1 MVPDAGGDARVKV
14 AIIGTGHV
22 GLITGV
28 ALASLGHEVVG
39 MDASAERVALLQRGT
54 PPFREPGLDELLQEG
69 MEAGRLHFTDSIAE
83 AVGGADVVMICVG
96 RPPVGL
102 GDRSLVA
109 VESAVRD
116 IARRAAQGVVVVV
129 KSTVPPGTTA
139 RIEQVIRLERPDLDF
154 SIVSSPEFLREGH
167 AIEDTL
173 EPDRL
178 VAGSDSD
185 RGLAAI
191 RELYAPLLADG
202 RRLIE
207 TDPRSAELSK
217 LASNAFLALKISF
230 ANGLARMA
238 ERSGADVTDVTQIV
252 GADGRIGSAF
262 LGAGLGYGGYCLPK
276 DIVTLERVAGRLGYD
291 FGLLR
296 EATKINDEALEAV
309 ARKVE
314 EAVWNLEGKR
324 IAIFGLAFKA
334 GTDDVRGAPALELVR
349 RLMSEGAEVVA
360 WDPMAGEAAKQEIP
374 ELQLASDPA
383 EAASGAHCVVVC
395 TEWPELR
402 ELDLAELRS
411 SMAYPVV
418 VDGRNAL
425 DADLVRKAGLTYL
438 SVGRGA
444 EASTT

>member
-1 MVPDAGGDARVKV
+1 VRV
-14 AIIGTGHV
+14 AIVGTGHV

-28 ALASLGHEVVG
+28 ALASLGHDVVG
-39 MDASAERVALLQRGT
+39 TDANEDRVASLRGGE
-54 PPFREPGLDELLQEG
+54 PPFEEPGLRDLLREG
-69 MEAGRLHFTDSIAE
+69 LDAGRLAFVDSIAD
-83 AVGGADVVMICVG
+83 AVDGAQVVMICVG

-109 VESAVRD
+109 VEAAVRD
-116 IARRAAQGVVVVV
+116 IARAADHGVVVVV
-129 KSTVPPGTTA
+129 KSTVPPGTTG
-139 RIEQVIRLERPDLDF
+139 RIEQVIRLERPDLAF

-178 VAGSDSD
+178 VAGSDSEQ
-185 RGLAAI
+185 GLSAI

-230 ANGLARMA
+230 ANALARVS
-238 ERSGADVTDVTQIV
+238 ERSGADVSQVTQIV
-252 GADGRIGSAF
+252 GADGRIGAAF

-276 DIVTLERVAGRLGYD
+276 DIVTLERVADRLGYD

-296 EATKINDEALEAV
+296 EATRINDEALEAV
-309 ARKVE
+309 AGKVE
-314 EAVWNLEGKR
+314 EALWNLEGKR
-324 IAIFGLAFKA
+324 IAVFGLAFKA

-349 RLMSEGAEVVA
+349 RLRSEGAEVVA
-360 WDPMAGEAAKQEIP
+360 WDPMAGEAARREVP
-374 ELQLASDPA
+374 DLELAEDPVG
-383 EAASGAHCVVVC
+383 AATGAHCVVVC

-402 ELDLAELRS
+402 SLDLAELRAA
-411 SMAYPVV
+411 MAYPVL

-425 DADLVRKAGLTYL
+425 DPEVARKAGITYL

-444 EASTT
+444 ERATS

>member
-1 MVPDAGGDARVKV
+1 VKV

-39 MDASAERVALLQRGT
+39 MDASEERVALLQRGT
-54 PPFREPGLDELLQEG
+54 PPFWEPGLDELLHEG
-69 MEAGRLHFTDSIAE
+69 MEAGRLRFTDSIAE
-83 AVGGADVVMICVG
+83 AVEGADVVMICVG

-238 ERSGADVTDVTQIV
+238 ERSGADVTEVTQIV
-252 GADGRIGSAF
+252 GADGRIGAAF

-276 DIVTLERVAGRLGYD
+276 DIVTLERVADRLGYD

-383 EAASGAHCVVVC
+383 EAAAGAHCVVVC

-402 ELDLAELRS
+402 QLDLAELRS
-411 SMAYPVV
+411 TMAYPVV

>member
-1 MVPDAGGDARVKV
+1 MRV

-39 MDASAERVALLQRGT
+39 MDADPERVALLEQGK
-54 PPFREPGLDELLQEG
+54 PPFREPGLDEMLREG
-69 MEAGRLHFTDSIAE
+69 IEAGRLSFTGSIAD
-83 AVGGADVVMICVG
+83 AVEGAEIVMICVG

-109 VESAVRD
+109 VENAVRD
-116 IARRAAQGVVVVV
+116 IARRAAPGVVVVV

-139 RIEQVIRLERPDLDF
+139 RIQQVITLERPDLDF

-178 VAGSDSD
+178 VAGSDSE
-185 RGLAAI
+185 RGFAAI
-191 RELYAPLLADG
+191 RELYGRLLADG

-207 TDPRSAELSK
+207 TDPRSAELAK
-217 LASNAFLALKISF
+217 LASNAFLALKVSF
-230 ANGLARMA
+230 ANALARVA
-238 ERSGADVTDVTQIV
+238 ERSGADVSEVTRIV
-252 GADGRIGSAF
+252 GADGRIGAAF

-276 DIVTLERVAGRLGYD
+276 DIVTLERIADRLGYD

-296 EATKINDEALEAV
+296 EATRINDEALEAV

-324 IAIFGLAFKA
+324 MAILGLAFKA
-334 GTDDVRGAPALELVR
+334 GTDDVRGAPALGLAR
-349 RLMSEGAEVVA
+349 RLIAEGAEVVA
-360 WDPMAGEAAKQEIP
+360 WDPMAGEAARKEVP
-374 ELQLASDPA
+374 ELELASDPI
-383 EAASGAHCVVVC
+383 EAASGAHCAVIC
-395 TEWPELR
+395 TEWPEIR
-402 ELDLAELRS
+402 SLDLAELRAA
-411 SMAYPVV
+411 MAYPVV
-418 VDGRNAL
+418 VDGRNVL
-425 DADLVRKAGLTYL
+425 DAERARQAGLTYH

-444 EASTT
+444 EAARA

>member
-1 MVPDAGGDARVKV
+1 MKV

-39 MDASAERVALLQRGT
+39 MDANPERVAVLREGT
-54 PPFREPGLDELLQEG
+54 PPFEEPRLRELLHEG
-69 MEAGRLHFTDSIAE
+69 MEAGRLSFTGSIQE
-83 AVGGADVVMICVG
+83 AVGGAEVVMICVG

-116 IARRAAQGVVVVV
+116 IARHAPRGVVVVV

-139 RIEQVIRLERPDLDF
+139 RIEQVIRLERPDLEF

-173 EPDRL
+173 EPDRV
-178 VAGSDSD
+178 VAGSDSV
-185 RGLAAI
+185 RGIDAI
-191 RELYAPLLADG
+191 RRLYAPLLDAG

-217 LASNAFLALKISF
+217 LASNAFLAMKISY
-230 ANGLARMA
+230 ANALARVA
-238 ERSGADVTDVTQIV
+238 ELAGADVTEVTQIM
-252 GADGRIGSAF
+252 GADARIGPAF

-276 DIVTLERVAGRLGYD
+276 DIVTLERVADRLGYD

-296 EATKINDEALEAV
+296 EATKINDEALETV

-324 IAIFGLAFKA
+324 VAVFGLAFKA
-334 GTDDVRGAPALELVR
+334 GTDDIRGAPALVLVR
-349 RLMSEGAEVVA
+349 RLLDEGADVVA
-360 WDPMAGEAAKQEIP
+360 WDPMAGELAKLEIP
-374 ELQLASDPA
+374 ELRLAGDPM
-383 EAASGAHCVVVC
+383 AAAAGAHCVVIC
-395 TEWPELR
+395 TEWPEIR
-402 ELDLAELRS
+402 GLDLDELRGQ
-411 SMAYPVV
+411 MAYPVV
-418 VDGRNAL
+418 VDGRNVL
-425 DADLVRKAGLTYL
+425 DAGKATAAGITYH
-438 SVGRGA
+438 SVGRPGA
-444 EASTT
+444 GAT

>member
-1 MVPDAGGDARVKV
+1 MVPDAGGDAGVKV
-14 AIIGTGHV
+14 AVIGTGHV

-54 PPFREPGLDELLQEG
+54 PPFREPGLDELLHDG
-69 MEAGRLHFTDSIAE
+69 MEAGRLRFTDSIAE
-83 AVGGADVVMICVG
+83 AVEGADVVMICVG

-116 IARRAAQGVVVVV
+116 IARRAAQGIVVVV

-238 ERSGADVTDVTQIV
+238 ERSGADVTEVTQIV
-252 GADGRIGSAF
+252 GADGRIGAAF

-276 DIVTLERVAGRLGYD
+276 DIVTLERVADRLGYD

-324 IAIFGLAFKA
+324 IALFGLAFKA

-383 EAASGAHCVVVC
+383 EAAAGAHCVIIC

-402 ELDLAELRS
+402 KLDLVELRS
-411 SMAYPVV
+411 TMAYPVV
-418 VDGRNAL
+418 VDGRNVM
-425 DADLVRKAGLTYL
+425 DADLVRKAGITYL

-444 EASTT
+444 EASST

>member
-1 MVPDAGGDARVKV
+1 MKV
-14 AIIGTGHV
+14 AVIGTGHV

-39 MDASAERVALLQRGT
+39 TDLSAERVALLQRGT
-54 PPFREPGLDELLQEG
+54 PPFKEPGLDELLHEG
-69 MEAGRLHFTDSIAE
+69 MEAGRLRFTDSIAE
-83 AVGGADVVMICVG
+83 AVEGADVVMICVG

-238 ERSGADVTDVTQIV
+238 ERSGADVTEVTQIV
-252 GADGRIGSAF
+252 GADGRIGAAF

-276 DIVTLERVAGRLGYD
+276 DIVTLERVADRLGYD

-334 GTDDVRGAPALELVR
+334 GTDDVRGAPALDLVR

-374 ELQLASDPA
+374 GLQLASDPA
-383 EAASGAHCVVVC
+383 EAAAGAHCVVVC

-425 DADLVRKAGLTYL
+425 DADLVRKAGLTYV

-444 EASTT
+444 EASNT

>member
-1 MVPDAGGDARVKV
+1 MVPHAGGDAGVKV

-39 MDASAERVALLQRGT
+39 MDASAERVALLQRGM
-54 PPFREPGLDELLQEG
+54 PPFREPGLDELLHEG
-69 MEAGRLHFTDSIAE
+69 MEAGRLRFTDSIAE
-83 AVGGADVVMICVG
+83 AVEGADVVMICVG

-238 ERSGADVTDVTQIV
+238 ERSGADVTEVTQIV
-252 GADGRIGSAF
+252 GADGRIGAAF

-276 DIVTLERVAGRLGYD
+276 DIVTLERVADRLGYD

-324 IAIFGLAFKA
+324 IAVFGLAFKA
-334 GTDDVRGAPALELVR
+334 GTDDVRGAPALQLVR
-349 RLMSEGAEVVA
+349 RLMSEGAEVIA

-383 EAASGAHCVVVC
+383 EAADGAHCVIVC
-395 TEWPELR
+395 TEWPELK

-411 SMAYPVV
+411 TMAYPVV

>member
-1 MVPDAGGDARVKV
+1 VEG
-14 AIIGTGHV
+14 
-22 GLITGV
+22 
-28 ALASLGHEVVG
+28 
-39 MDASAERVALLQRGT
+39 AE
-54 PPFREPGLDELLQEG
+54 
-69 MEAGRLHFTDSIAE
+69 
-83 AVGGADVVMICVG
+83 VVMICVG

-116 IARRAAQGVVVVV
+116 IARNAMQGVVAVV

-139 RIEQVIRLERPDLDF
+139 RIEQAIRLERPDLDF

-178 VAGSDSD
+178 VAGCDSE

-191 RELYAPLLADG
+191 RELYAPLLAEG

-252 GADGRIGSAF
+252 GADGRIGPAF

-276 DIVTLERVAGRLGYD
+276 DIVTLERVADRLGYD

-296 EATKINDEALEAV
+296 EATKINDEAIEAV

-314 EAVWNLEGKR
+314 EAIWNLEGKR
-324 IAIFGLAFKA
+324 MAVFGLAFKA

-349 RLMSEGAEVVA
+349 RLMAEGAEVVA
-360 WDPMAGEAAKQEIP
+360 WDPMAGEAAVREVP
-374 ELQLASDPA
+374 ELRLASDPL
-383 EAASGAHCVVVC
+383 EAATGAHCVVVC
-395 TEWPELR
+395 TEWPEIR
-402 ELDLAELRS
+402 ALDLAELRAV
-411 SMAYPVV
+411 MAYPVL

-425 DADLVRKAGLTYL
+425 DAEAARKAGLTYL

-444 EASTT
+444 EASRA